1 VLTALND
8 LGLEDDTVVV
18 LFGDNGM
25 NLGDHTLWG
34 KNALFD
40 ITLKTPLLIRAPGYA
55 RTRVGSIVSLLDIFP
70 TLTDLAGLPKP
81 AGLDGVSLAP
91 LLSNSQQAVRRAAIS
106 RWFDSASVRTQRYRY
121 TDWRDESGKIMAR
134 MLTDLDV
141 DPNETRNVA
150 EDAGY
155 RETAEELSE
164 LITNDQS
171 GGPWA
176 ARVQDFVTARD
187 SARVV
192 AQ

>member
-1 VLTALND
+1 
-8 LGLEDDTVVV
+8 
-18 LFGDNGM
+18 
-25 NLGDHTLWG
+25 
-34 KNALFD
+34 
-40 ITLKTPLLIRAPGYA
+40 
-55 RTRVGSIVSLLDIFP
+55 
-70 TLTDLAGLPKP
+70 
-81 AGLDGVSLAP
+81 
-91 LLSNSQQAVRRAAIS
+91 
-106 RWFDSASVRTQRYRY
+106 
-121 TDWRDESGKIMAR
+121 MAR